1 MKLYN
6 RQEFLALPAGVVFA
20 KYEPN
25 CFDEWKIKGE
35 SLTNDFHYQPF
46 LDLGAEDQEL
56 WEAYEEL
63 DKTGSAFTL
72 GTEMVCLKLFAV
84 LEAEEVRGLV
94 LRLASTLLEG
104 YGTSS

>member
-1 MKLYN
+1 M
-6 RQEFLALPAGVVFA
+6 FA

-35 SLTNDFHYQPF
+35 SRTNDFHYQPF
-46 LDLGAEDQEL
+46 LDLGGEDQEL

-63 DKTGSAFTL
+63 DKTGSAKVDFHSWYRDGLFETDA
-72 GTEMVCLKLFAV
+72 TMFAV

-94 LRLASTLLEG
+94 LRLTSTLLEG